1 MGKEHISLDC
11 VYNVHSRWLKK
22 HLNSLSGIYLTI
34 RILNAIITNPIILN
48 LTLFYT
54 CKLHGP
60 NFRVNSTPE

>member
-34 RILNAIITNPIILN
+34 RILNAIITNSIILN
-48 LTLFYT
+48 LTLLY
-54 CKLHGP
+54 L
-60 NFRVNSTPE
+60 